1 MASDFSQTS
10 ADRRVSEHAV
20 VNLGELPE
28 QKSFHDWLE
37 ALNAKSAHKI
47 VIRDFDGLDRGDFE
61 RAYRGAPMT
70 ERDFQHRL
78 GRCTFNIKI

>member
-1 MASDFSQTS
+1 M
-10 ADRRVSEHAV
+10 